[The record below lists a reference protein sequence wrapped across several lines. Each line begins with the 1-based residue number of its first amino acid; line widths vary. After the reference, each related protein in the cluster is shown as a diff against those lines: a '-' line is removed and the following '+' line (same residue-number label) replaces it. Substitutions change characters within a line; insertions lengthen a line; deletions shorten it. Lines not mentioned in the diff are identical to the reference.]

1 MFGHVTS
8 YVYVRDNG
16 VYGDGP
22 PNMAVIPPG
31 VLSNPLPLADH
42 RFHLDLKI
50 IRKGEVLI
58 SSDPGRQGY
67 RNVCGLQAG
76 IVSGPLA
83 QRN

>member
-1 MFGHVTS
+1 
-8 YVYVRDNG
+8 
-16 VYGDGP
+16 
-22 PNMAVIPPG
+22 MAVISPG
-31 VLSNPLPLADH
+31 VLWDSRFPLADH

-50 IRKGEVLI
+50 ISKGEVLI

-67 RNVCGLQAG
+67 RNIGRLQAG